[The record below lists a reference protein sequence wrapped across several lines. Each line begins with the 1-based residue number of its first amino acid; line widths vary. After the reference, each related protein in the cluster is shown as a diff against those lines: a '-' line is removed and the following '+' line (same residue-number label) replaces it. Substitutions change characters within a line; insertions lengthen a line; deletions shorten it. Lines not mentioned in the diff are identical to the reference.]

1 MSILLEIPDKIVDE
15 AITAHFVQMN
25 GSYWAIDIRSTQ
37 VERIQNHIWEII
49 TALIIKQATG
59 HLRLK

>member
-15 AITAHFVQMN
+15 AITAHFVLMN
-25 GSYWAIDIRSTQ
+25 WSYWAVDVRATQ
-37 VERIQNHIWEII
+37 VERIQNYIGEIV

>member
-1 MSILLEIPDKIVDE
+1 MSMLLEIPDSIVEE
-15 AITAHFVQMN
+15 AITAHFVMMN
-25 GSYWAIDIRSTQ
+25 WSYGSIDVRCTQ
-37 VERIQNHIWEII
+37 VERIQDHIKEIV

>member
-15 AITAHFVQMN
+15 AITAHFVLMN
-25 GSYWAIDIRSTQ
+25 WSYWSVDTRCTE
-37 VERIQNHIWEII
+37 VERIQNHIWEIV